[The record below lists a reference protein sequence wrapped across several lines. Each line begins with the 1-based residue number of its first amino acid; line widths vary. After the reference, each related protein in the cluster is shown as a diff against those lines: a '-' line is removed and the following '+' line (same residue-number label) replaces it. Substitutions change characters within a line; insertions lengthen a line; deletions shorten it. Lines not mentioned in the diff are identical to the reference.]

1 VAAFCSPL
9 FEITLML
16 VRLDHVASRIVD
28 ANHGVPI
35 GFCLIRR
42 SSGNPIVCFYQSN
55 QISAHSKRKAKAR
68 FGPLAWINE
77 RREEGTSAAFPSL

>member
-1 VAAFCSPL
+1 MAQAVSPPPDGGYPGGNTAEGQGALLSLTDGAFN
-9 FEITLML
+9 TA
-16 VRLDHVASRIVD
+16 V
-28 ANHGVPI
+28 G
-35 GFCLIRR
+35 

-77 RREEGTSAAFPSL
+77 RREEGTSAAFPSR